1 MTTDIGARIGV
12 DGEKEFRSALSAIN
26 ADIKSLNSS
35 MKYTVERFAGMEDSE
50 EAVAAKSKILQQTID
65 AEIQKVD
72 LIGGEYYRAKN
83 KLKSLADMLD
93 AATEEFDENSSE
105 VTKAQNAYNQQV
117 AVVKKLQRQMTDANT
132 VIIKMQREMN
142 SLGNEAD
149 DLTKDL
155 NDAGKGASSFG
166 DILKGSLA
174 GGAISGA
181 VQSLIGSMSG
191 LVDET
196 MEYRTILGT
205 LETSSEKA
213 GYTAEQTAESYAQ
226 LYGVIGDNQQ
236 AATALANL
244 QALELEQDQLKTLTE
259 GVIGAWATYGD
270 SIPIDGLAE
279 AVNETIRVSTVTGTF
294 ADVLNWAG
302 TSEDE
307 FNEKLQACKTEA
319 ERANLVLEELA
330 KQGLAETSAAW
341 RENNADIVALR
352 EAEMEL
358 QEVTAEYG
366 RMATPIIAGVKSGV
380 ADVLKGVL
388 NLLDGSSPMLPLLAG
403 IGAGITALAL
413 ATLISNLAGSAKG
426 VETLKNAFNLLNGV
440 LRANPIAIVI
450 SLLAALAAGLFT
462 AYQTNEEFRNAV
474 NNAWQ
479 EMKTFVVENAME
491 IKNTVLGLPNT
502 FRTAGQEMINGLWQG
517 AQDMWSSFR
526 GWFSDKVEWVQD
538 KLMFWRDAQ
547 DEMNSG
553 GSTSGG
559 GAGRYYDG
567 SHANGLPYVPYDGY
581 IAQLHRGERVLTA
594 KENKEYNANS
604 GSVQNVFYVSAT
616 VREEA
621 DIKRIAKELNNL
633 QRGDARGRGV
643 VLL

>member
-26 ADIKSLNSS
+26 ADIKNLNSS
-35 MKYTVERFAGMEDSE
+35 MKNTVERFAGMEDSE
-50 EAVAAKSKILQQTID
+50 EAVTAKSKVLQQTID
-65 AEIQKVD
+65 AEKQKIS
-72 LIGGEYYRAKN
+72 LIGSEYDRAKN
-83 KLKSLADMLD
+83 KLDGLADKLD
-93 AATEEFDENSSE
+93 TATKEFGANSSE
-105 VTKAQNAYNQQV
+105 AAKAQNAYNKQV
-117 AVVKKLQRQMTDANT
+117 AVVKRLESQMTDANT

-174 GGAISGA
+174 GGAVAGA
-181 VQSLIGSMSG
+181 VQSLLGGMSG

-213 GYTAEQTAESYAQ
+213 GYTAEQTAESYKQ

-236 AATALANL
+236 SATALANL
-244 QALELEQDQLKTLTE
+244 QALGLEQEQLKTLTE

-270 SIPIDGLAE
+270 SIPIDSLAE
-279 AVNETIRVSTVTGTF
+279 AVNETIRAGTVTGTF

-307 FNEKLQACKTEA
+307 FNEKLQACKTET
-319 ERANLVLEELA
+319 ERTNLVLEELA
-330 KQGLAETSAAW
+330 KQGLAETSEAW

-358 QEVTAEYG
+358 QEVTAEFG
-366 RMATPIIAGVKSGV
+366 EMATPIIASVKKGT
-380 ADVLKGVL
+380 ADILKGVISLL
-388 NLLDGSSPMLPLLAG
+388 NGSNPMLPLLAS

-413 ATLISNLAGSAKG
+413 TALISNLAGSAKG

-440 LRANPIAIVI
+440 LRANPIALVI
-450 SLLAALAAGLFT
+450 SLLAALAAGLIT

-479 EMKTFVVENAME
+479 EIKTFVVGNAME
-491 IKNTVLGLPNT
+491 IKDTVLGLPNT
-502 FRTAGQEMINGLWQG
+502 FRTAGQEMISSLWKG
-517 AQDMWSSFR
+517 AQDIWASF
-526 GWFSDKVEWVQD
+526 GSWFTDKINWVQD

-547 DEMNSG
+547 DEMSSG
-553 GSTSGG
+553 GSTSGDSTG
-559 GAGRYYDG
+559 QYYDG

-581 IAQLHRGERVLTA
+581 IAQLHKGERVLTA
-594 KENKEYNANS
+594 KENKAYNANS

>member
-26 ADIKSLNSS
+26 ADIKNLNSS
-35 MKYTVERFAGMEDSE
+35 MKNTVERFAGMEDSE
-50 EAVAAKSKILQQTID
+50 EAVTAKSKVLQQAID
-65 AEIQKVD
+65 AEKQKIS
-72 LIGGEYYRAKN
+72 LIGGEYDRAKN
-83 KLKSLADMLD
+83 KLDGLADKLD
-93 AATEEFDENSSE
+93 AATREFGANSSE
-105 VTKAQNAYNQQV
+105 AAKAQNAYNKQV
-117 AVVKKLQRQMTDANT
+117 AVVKRLESQMTDANT

-142 SLGNEAD
+142 SLGNEAE

-205 LETSSEKA
+205 LETSSGKA

-244 QALELEQDQLKTLTE
+244 QALGLEQNQLKTLTE

-319 ERANLVLEELA
+319 ERTNLVLEELA
-330 KQGLAETSAAW
+330 KQGLAETSEAW
-341 RENNADIVALR
+341 RENNKDIVALR

-358 QEVTAEYG
+358 QEVTAEFG
-366 RMATPIIAGVKSGV
+366 EMATPIIAGVKKGT
-380 ADVLKGVL
+380 ADILKGVISLL
-388 NLLDGSSPMLPLLAG
+388 NGSNPMLPLLAG

-479 EMKTFVVENAME
+479 EIKTFVVGNAME

-502 FRTAGQEMINGLWQG
+502 FRTAGREMINGLWQG
-517 AQDMWSSFR
+517 AQDIWSSFR
-526 GWFSDKVEWVQD
+526 NWFTDKINWVQD

-547 DEMNSG
+547 DEMNSSG
-553 GSTSGG
+553 TTSGG
-559 GAGRYYDG
+559 GAGRYIDG
-567 SHANGLPYVPYDGY
+567 SHANGLAYVPYDGY
-581 IAQLHRGERVLTA
+581 IAQLHKGERVLTA
-594 KENKEYNANS
+594 GENQAYSSNS
-604 GSVQNVFYVSAT
+604 NSIQNVFYVSAT

-621 DIKRIAKELNNL
+621 DIKKIAQALNNL
-633 QRGDARGRGV
+633 QRNDARGRGV
-643 VLL
+643 VMI

>member
-35 MKYTVERFAGMEDSE
+35 MKNTVEQFAGMEDSE
-50 EAVAAKSKILQQTID
+50 EAVTSKSKILQQTID
-65 AEIQKVD
+65 AEKQKISLIAHEYSRASLKLDD
-72 LIGGEYYRAKN
+72 LKRR
-83 KLKSLADMLD
+83 L
-93 AATEEFDENSSE
+93 EESKKQFGENSSE
-105 VTKAQNAYNQQV
+105 AIKAQNAYNNQV
-117 AVVKKLQRQMTDANT
+117 AVVKKLERQMTDAET
-132 VIIKMQREMN
+132 AIIKMRREMN

-155 NDAGKGASSFG
+155 NEAGKGASSFG

-205 LETSSEKA
+205 LETSSQKA
-213 GYTAEQTAESYAQ
+213 GYYADETAESYKQ

-236 AATALANL
+236 SATALANL
-244 QALELEQDQLKTLTE
+244 QALGLEQDKLKELTE

-358 QEVTAEYG
+358 QEVTAEFG
-366 RMATPIIAGVKSGV
+366 EMATPIIAGVKKGT
-380 ADVLKGVL
+380 ADILKGVISLL
-388 NLLDGSSPMLPLLAG
+388 NGSNPMLPLLAG

-440 LRANPIAIVI
+440 LRANPIALVI
-450 SLLAALAAGLFT
+450 SLLAALAAGLIT

-474 NNAWQ
+474 NNAWY
-479 EMKTFVVENAME
+479 ELKTFVVENAME

-502 FRTAGQEMINGLWQG
+502 FRTAGQEMINSLWQG
-517 AQDMWSSFR
+517 AQDIWNSFR
-526 GWFSDKVEWVQD
+526 GWFSDKINWVQD

-594 KENKEYNANS
+594 GENKAYNANS
-604 GSVQNVFYVSAT
+604 GSIQNVFYVSAT

-621 DIKRIAKELNNL
+621 DIKRIAQELNNL
-633 QRGDARGRGV
+633 QRSDARGRGV
-643 VLL
+643 VLI